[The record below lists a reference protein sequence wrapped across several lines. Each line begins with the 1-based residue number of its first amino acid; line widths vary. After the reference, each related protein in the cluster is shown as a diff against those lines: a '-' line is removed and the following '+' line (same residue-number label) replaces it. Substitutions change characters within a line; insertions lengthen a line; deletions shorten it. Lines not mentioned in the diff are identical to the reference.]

1 MQNYPFTKLPL
12 RYWYLNPDIDPN
24 DPKVIQ
30 EYYWKQVNAG
40 KEEIEERQKKKEED
54 REIKLDEK
62 DLKRLEKQLEK
73 ELQKAFDKMDIT
85 IKL

>member
-1 MQNYPFTKLPL
+1 MSKNPFAKYPL

-24 DPKVIQ
+24 DPDVIQ

-40 KEEIEERQKKKEED
+40 KEEIEKRQRQQEQNQNIEFN
-54 REIKLDEK
+54 LSQK
-62 DLKRLEKQLEK
+62 DLNNLEK
-73 ELQKAFDKMDIT
+73 ELQKAFDGMNIT

>member
-1 MQNYPFTKLPL
+1 MKNRIFPELPL
-12 RYWYLNPDIDPN
+12 HLWYLNPDIDPN

-40 KEEIEERQKKKEED
+40 KEEVEERQKNKEED